1 MENKFVPLVIIPF
14 DCGYNHKNNILGD
27 DKI

>member
-1 MENKFVPLVIIPF
+1 METKFTPLVIIPF
-14 DCGYNHKNNILGD
+14 DCEYNHKNTILGD